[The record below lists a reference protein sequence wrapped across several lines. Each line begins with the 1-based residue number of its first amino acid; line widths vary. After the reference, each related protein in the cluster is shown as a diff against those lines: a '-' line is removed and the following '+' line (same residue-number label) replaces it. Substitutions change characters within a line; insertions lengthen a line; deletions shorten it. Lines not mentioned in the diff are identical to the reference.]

1 MRSSLVPRTGIG
13 LIAAICAA
21 APLAAQNPAPPAPAP
36 SAPAAVAQPAPPA
49 ADPAS
54 TIDPAA
60 IPLPDLHFTPTP
72 NAIDNYDKY
81 FFFNRAGTDFVT
93 AYGDLRECDGYA
105 RGLSYRTGPVY
116 MPYNSYTGGVLGAA
130 IGGAIA
136 GAMENA
142 IYGSAERRRLRRVNM
157 RICMGFKGYTAFGL
171 PKEIWE
177 QFNFEEGN
185 AHIEEGQRQR
195 FLQMQARAASGPRP
209 TIGELGDEL

>member
-1 MRSSLVPRTGIG
+1 MRSSFVPRTGIG

-21 APLAAQNPAPPAPAP
+21 APLAAQGPAPAT
-36 SAPAAVAQPAPPA
+36 Q
-49 ADPAS
+49 ADPRVSPNDPVS
-54 TIDPAA
+54 TFDPAA
-60 IPLPDLHFTPTP
+60 IPMPDLHFTPTP

-81 FFFNRAGTDFVT
+81 FFFNRAGTDFAT

-105 RGLSYRTGPVY
+105 RGLSYRAGPVY
-116 MPYNSYTGGVLGAA
+116 LPYNSYTGGVLGAA

-136 GAMENA
+136 GALDNA

-209 TIGELGDEL
+209 AIGELGDEF